1 MLDDDNCGLDAGR
14 QVSGKCFER
23 RQAPADTPIPIIG
36 IGAALVSFPVISEH
50 FGSLRIDLSFA
61 AIAVKWKK

>member
-1 MLDDDNCGLDAGR
+1 MLDDDNCNLDAGR

-23 RQAPADTPIPIIG
+23 HQAPADAPIPIIG
-36 IGAALVSFPVISEH
+36 IDAALMPFPVFSEH
-50 FGSLRIDLSFA
+50 FGSLRIDLSFS

>member
-14 QVSGKCFER
+14 QMSGKCFER
-23 RQAPADTPIPIIG
+23 RQTPTDAPIPIIG
-36 IGAALVSFPVISEH
+36 IGVALMSFPVFSER
-50 FGSLRIDLSFA
+50 FGSLRIDLSFP

>member
-14 QVSGKCFER
+14 QVSGKCFEL
-23 RQAPADTPIPIIG
+23 RQAPTDAPIPIIG
-36 IGAALVSFPVISEH
+36 IGAVLVSFLVFSER